1 MLNAAIFTEIDSR
14 IDLHACVTKIRIF
27 NDLHQL
33 LAVLPRNSDVSEFH
47 RNILNPSHPERSS
60 GLIANWYPAGPDF
73 VSLAAGLPSAPP
85 FAIICGWVVAGYSRY
100 CNKYHFSSS

>member
-1 MLNAAIFTEIDSR
+1 MKAEQGY
-14 IDLHACVTKIRIF
+14 
-27 NDLHQL
+27 LHQL

-85 FAIICGWVVAGYSRY
+85 FAIICGWVVAGCSRY

>member
-1 MLNAAIFTEIDSR
+1 MNMKAEMGY
-14 IDLHACVTKIRIF
+14 
-27 NDLHQL
+27 LHQL

-47 RNILNPSHPERSS
+47 RKILNPSHPERSS

-85 FAIICGWVVAGYSRY
+85 FAIICGWGGGWIFKVLQQISLFFFLI
-100 CNKYHFSSS
+100 CWNSSEIPNLYKILA

>member
-1 MLNAAIFTEIDSR
+1 MKAE
-14 IDLHACVTKIRIF
+14 KKGY
-27 NDLHQL
+27 LHQL